1 MTQLCYLV
9 IRTPGRRAPTNG
21 GAAIGS
27 HGDEIINRIA
37 PRLPRAYECP
47 DYQDWPRPVAPMSPE
62 PAAERLGFVTLE
74 QFLHKLPPELKILHD
89 GGNGAGL
96 LRWVEPS
103 ELADPTPYL
112 LDGEFILTAGLPF
125 LGDGGGAGSVDS
137 YVERLVGAGVGAL
150 GFGLEPYFDA
160 VPDSLI
166 DVRAPQPDPG
176 GGPQDRPFAAIG
188 LEFSQLLESDNAGSV
203 PPTGGH
209 QQATDVGGPASPAR
223 TRLLAAPVQRV
234 PVWALLVGADGR
246 IRALRRAG
254 RTAAGGRRGCGQ
266 DGSRQGTAA
275 GGGGQGP
282 GPPPSNFPPCISAAA
297 AAAAA
302 GRQRSPGGD
311 GLLRRA
317 GLVPGVRASAAQHPG
332 CQPGRPGPGQ
342 RCPADPGAEQRGVLR
357 RRAPGTPGPPAD
369 QRLTWPPA
377 SWQPP
382 CCCIR
387 TAWRPAARGTSTA
400 SRTCSAQSISSTR
413 SGTASRCPGH
423 QGGNTGLAAG
433 DSPVRELLQ
442 WRRLFDTKLVELTE
456 YGFAAI
462 TRLKVDD
469 ALLADVEKLGWRL
482 VIGDATEFPGLA
494 AAHQRVTSL
503 RARVQSTGKS
513 ARVDEVTWSVAGLLG
528 REAGTMLAAR
538 LLEPVLNQ
546 DPERR
551 QSQLAVLKTW
561 LGENGSWDG
570 TAKAL
575 GLHRNSVRRQVNAL
589 AELPWTDLNQAQ
601 VRAELWIALQYVDEL
616 DPAGGAGNP
625 TCGSVLP
632 GSVLPGRVLPGTV
645 DVRPALPEVRHGV
658 PGFLGGHRINLGEEQ
673 LRRRSRGCQQR
684 TVRGRDDAAAQEF
697 TAVFNAGVV
706 RVGHGQLAFQRPGA
720 QQELGTASNP
730 CERAVGT
737 SSSWAPRTAAART
750 DSGNSTS

>member
-1 MTQLCYLV
+1 
-9 IRTPGRRAPTNG
+9 
-21 GAAIGS
+21 
-27 HGDEIINRIA
+27 
-37 PRLPRAYECP
+37 
-47 DYQDWPRPVAPMSPE
+47 MSPE
-62 PAAERLGFVTLE
+62 PGADRLGFVTLE

-160 VPDSLI
+160 VPDSLV
-166 DVRAPQPDPG
+166 DACRRHNLTLVEVPRTV
-176 GGPQDRPFAAIG
+176 PFAAIG
-188 LEFSQLLESDNAGSV
+188 LEFSQLLESDNARVFRQLADTNRQLMRAVLS
-203 PPTGGH
+203 
-209 QQATDVGGPASPAR
+209 AR
-223 TRLLAAPVQRV
+223 PEHELLAALVQRV
-234 PVWALLVGADGR
+234 PVWALLIGADGR
-246 IRALRRAG
+246 IRARA
-254 RTAAGGRRGCGQ
+254 AAGG
-266 DGSRQGTAA
+266 TA
-275 GGGGQGP
+275 G
-282 GPPPSNFPPCISAAA
+282 SAAA
-297 AAAAA
+297 AAGGPAGAAA
-302 GRQRSPGGD
+302 GGGAKAAAVELSALQPLLQRLLAGSGPRVEMDSFDAPGSSLVLGHPLRSTRDANLGALVLGSDAPLTPAQNSVVSSVVGLLELLVRQRTSGSLAPSQLATALLLHPDSVATGGTRHVN
-311 GLLRRA
+311 GLKDL
-317 GLVPGVRASAAQHPG
+317 L
-332 CQPGRPGPGQ
+332 
-342 RCPADPGAEQRGVLR
+342 
-357 RRAPGTPGPPAD
+357 
-369 QRLTWPPA
+369 
-377 SWQPP
+377 
-382 CCCIR
+382 
-387 TAWRPAARGTSTA
+387 
-400 SRTCSAQSISSTR
+400 AQSISSTR
-413 SGTASRCPGH
+413 SAPLRVVQGIKAETPGWP
-423 QGGNTGLAAG
+423 AG

-442 WRRLFDTKLVELTE
+442 WRRLFDTKLVEITD

-546 DPERR
+546 DPQRR

-589 AELPWTDLNQAQ
+589 AELLDADLNQAQ

-616 DPAGGAGNP
+616 DPAGGAGTAP
-625 TCGSVLP
+625 
-632 GSVLPGRVLPGTV
+632 
-645 DVRPALPEVRHGV
+645 
-658 PGFLGGHRINLGEEQ
+658 
-673 LRRRSRGCQQR
+673 
-684 TVRGRDDAAAQEF
+684 AAQSSRE
-697 TAVFNAGVV
+697 GSS
-706 RVGHGQLAFQRPGA
+706 
-720 QQELGTASNP
+720 QEGSSQ
-730 CERAVGT
+730 ER
-737 SSSWAPRTAAART
+737 
-750 DSGNSTS
+750 